1 MRFGY
6 KLCSEERTAAELVAD
21 AEGAEAAGFDL
32 AAVSDHFHPW
42 LDAQGQSPF
51 AWTVLGAIARAT
63 ERLTVGTMVT
73 CPTMRLHPA
82 IVAQAAA
89 TTATLLPGRWFLGVG
104 TGERLNEHVVGG
116 DWPEPDDRR
125 AMLRDAIVMIRRLW
139 SGDETSYEGE
149 YLQVEAAR
157 LYSLPD
163 EPPPLYVAASG
174 EGAATLAAE
183 LGDGLITTAP
193 DTALV
198 DAFRS
203 AEGEGPVLG
212 EVTACWGMP
221 EDDAFDELRRRWP
234 LPGIRGRCEHGP
246 VAARRLREGRPRRDR
261 RRPPR
266 QGRDG
271 RGPVGVRR
279 AGARVRRRGL
289 HPRGPASG
297 RDRTGGVPAF
307 RRTRVP
313 AGAAGGVRGGQRPVG
328 PAGGRRS
335 DSSEV
340 RSSSASGS
348 VRSDGSL
355 PGRGDSRLDH
365 PADERADQSQAER
378 AGQRAGDSRRSRR
391 RRSSRRSGRSRLLA
405 RHR

>member
-63 ERLTVGTMVT
+63 ERLTIGTAVT
-73 CPTMRLHPA
+73 CPTVRLHPA

-116 DWPEPDDRR
+116 DWPEPDARR
-125 AMLRDAIVMIRRLW
+125 AMLREAIVIIRRLW
-139 SGDETSYEGE
+139 SGDETSYQGA

-157 LYSLPD
+157 LYSLPE

-193 DTALV
+193 DAALV

-203 AEGEGPVLG
+203 ADGEGPVLG

-221 EDDAFDELRRRWP
+221 EDDAIDELRRRWP
-234 LPGIRGRCEHGP
+234 LPGIGGDASTELSRPADFARAAGDVTAADLRGKVVTGVDPSAFVEQVRGFADAGFTHVVLHQVGIEQ
-246 VAARRLREGRPRRDR
+246 AAFQRAAEQEILPGLREAFGEVNDR
-261 RRPPR
+261 W
-266 QGRDG
+266 
-271 RGPVGVRR
+271 
-279 AGARVRRRGL
+279 
-289 HPRGPASG
+289 
-297 RDRTGGVPAF
+297 DR
-307 RRTRVP
+307 P
-313 AGAAGGVRGGQRPVG
+313 AGAA
-328 PAGGRRS
+328 AT
-335 DSSEV
+335 
-340 RSSSASGS
+340 
-348 VRSDGSL
+348 
-355 PGRGDSRLDH
+355 
-365 PADERADQSQAER
+365 
-378 AGQRAGDSRRSRR
+378 RR
-391 RRSSRRSGRSRLLA
+391 R
-405 RHR
+405 

>member
-6 KLCSEERTAAELVAD
+6 KLCSEERTAAELIAD

-63 ERLTVGTMVT
+63 ERLTVGTAVT

-89 TTATLLPGRWFLGVG
+89 TAATLLPGRWFLGVG

-125 AMLRDAIVMIRRLW
+125 EMLRDAIVIIRRLW
-139 SGDETSYEGE
+139 TGDETTYEGTH
-149 YLQVEAAR
+149 LRVEAAR

-193 DTALV
+193 DAALV

-203 AEGEGPVLG
+203 ADGQGPVLG

-221 EDDAFDELRRRWP
+221 EEDAFDEVLRRWP
-234 LPGIRGRCEHGP
+234 LPGIGGDASTELSHP
-246 VAARRLREGRPRRDR
+246 AEFASAARDVTADDLRGKVVVGEDPSAFVQQVRGFAEAGFTHVVLHQIGTEQAAFLRAAEDEILPALRETFGAISDR
-261 RRPPR
+261 
-266 QGRDG
+266 
-271 RGPVGVRR
+271 
-279 AGARVRRRGL
+279 
-289 HPRGPASG
+289 
-297 RDRTGGVPAF
+297 
-307 RRTRVP
+307 
-313 AGAAGGVRGGQRPVG
+313 
-328 PAGGRRS
+328 
-335 DSSEV
+335 
-340 RSSSASGS
+340 
-348 VRSDGSL
+348 
-355 PGRGDSRLDH
+355 
-365 PADERADQSQAER
+365 
-378 AGQRAGDSRRSRR
+378 
-391 RRSSRRSGRSRLLA
+391 
-405 RHR
+405 